1 MEDRGASSRAGL
13 GVGGNIFFAL
23 SLKRSDPQV
32 KRSSF
37 DFFMKK
43 TGSQII
49 IECLKKEGVDL
60 IFNYPGGA
68 VIPLFDELQN
78 APFRQILVRHEQAAV
93 HAADG
98 YARATGK
105 AGVVIVTSG
114 PGATNTV
121 TGIATAFMDSIPIV
135 VMTGQVPTYL
145 IGNDAFQEADIIGI
159 TRPCTKHNYL
169 VKDIKD
175 LARILKEAFYLARS
189 GRPGPV
195 LIDLPKDTLV
205 DSTEFKYPEKV
216 FIRGYQPTYE
226 GHPGQIQ
233 RAIKLILKSKRPVLY
248 VGGGIISS
256 NASKEL
262 SHFVEGLGIPVTM
275 TLMGLGSFPGNHPL
289 SLGMLGMHGTYWA
302 NMAVME
308 SDLLIAIGSRFDD
321 RVTGKIE
328 AFAPQAKI
336 IHIDIDPTSISKN
349 VRVDLPIVGDCKRI
363 LSKILSLLEEE
374 DITPFKSGLDRWHHQ
389 IEKFKAIHN
398 MNYEQKEII
407 KPQYVIEKIY
417 ELTKG
422 DAIISTEVGQT
433 QMWTAQ
439 YFPFLKPRALLTS
452 GGLGTMGYGFPAAM
466 GAQAAFPNKLV
477 IDIAGDGSFQM
488 NSQELATVV
497 QYQLPVKVA
506 ILNNGYL
513 GMVRQWQE
521 FFYGKRYA
529 SVSLEGVSPDFVKLA
544 EAYGAVG
551 LRATKPE
558 EVVPIL
564 KKAFSI
570 PEPVVIDFE
579 IDPEENVY
587 PMVPAGEALNQMR
600 LV

>member
-1 MEDRGASSRAGL
+1 MFQL
-13 GVGGNIFFAL
+13 IVI
-23 SLKRSDPQV
+23 
-32 KRSSF
+32 
-37 DFFMKK
+37 MKK

-49 IECLKKEGVDL
+49 VESLKKEGVDI

-68 VIPLFDELQN
+68 VLPLFDELQN
-78 APFRQILVRHEQAAV
+78 SSFRQILVRHEQAAV

-98 YARATGK
+98 YARATGRV
-105 AGVVIVTSG
+105 GVVIVTSG

-135 VMTGQVPTYL
+135 IMTGQVPTLL

-169 VKDIKD
+169 VKDVKD
-175 LARILKEAFYLARS
+175 LARTLKEAFYVARG

-195 LIDLPKDTLV
+195 LIDLPKDTLIN
-205 DSTEFKYPEKV
+205 SAEFKYPEKV

-226 GHPGQIQ
+226 GHVGQIQ
-233 RAIKLILKSKRPVLY
+233 RAVKLILKSKKPVLY

-262 SHFVEGLGIPVTM
+262 TLFAEKCGIPVTM

-308 SDLLIAIGSRFDD
+308 SDLLIAVGSRFDD

-374 DITPFKSGLDRWHHQ
+374 EVASFKAGLEKWHHQ
-389 IEKFKAIHN
+389 VEKFKAIHN
-398 MNYEQKEII
+398 MTYEQKEII
-407 KPQYVIEKIY
+407 KPQFVIEKIY

-422 DAIISTEVGQT
+422 DAIISTEVGQN

-439 YFPFLKPRALLTS
+439 YFPFLKPRTLLTS
-452 GGLGTMGYGFPAAM
+452 GGLGTMGYGLPAAM

-477 IDIAGDGSFQM
+477 IDISGDGSFQM

-497 QYQLPVKVA
+497 QYQMPIKVV

-529 SVSLEGVSPDFVKLA
+529 SSCLGGTSPDFVKLA

-551 LRATKPE
+551 FRTNKPE
-558 EVVPIL
+558 EVVPML

-570 PEPVVIDFE
+570 PEPVIIDFSV
-579 IDPEENVY
+579 DPEENVY
-587 PMVPAGEALNQMR
+587 PMVPAGEPLNQMR

>member
-1 MEDRGASSRAGL
+1 
-13 GVGGNIFFAL
+13 
-23 SLKRSDPQV
+23 
-32 KRSSF
+32 
-37 DFFMKK
+37 MKK

-49 IECLKKEGVDL
+49 IECLKKEGVDTL
-60 IFNYPGGA
+60 FYYPGGA
-68 VIPLFDELQN
+68 VLPLFDEFIN

-105 AGVVIVTSG
+105 VGVAVVTSG

-121 TGIATAFMDSIPIV
+121 TGIAPAYMDCIPILV
-135 VMTGQVPTYL
+135 LTGQIPTLL

-175 LARILKEAFYLARS
+175 LGPTLKKAFYVARS

-195 LIDLPKDTLV
+195 LVDLPKDV
-205 DSTEFKYPEKV
+205 MASSAEFKYPDKV

-226 GHPGQIQ
+226 GHPGQIK
-233 RAIKLILKSKRPVLY
+233 RAVDLILKSKRPILY
-248 VGGGIISS
+248 AGGGIILS
-256 NASKEL
+256 NAAKEL
-262 SHFVEGLGIPVTM
+262 TLFAEKLGMPVTM
-275 TLMGLGSFPGNHPL
+275 TLMGLGCFPGNHPL
-289 SLGMLGMHGTYWA
+289 SLGMLGMHGTYRA

-308 SDLLIAIGSRFDD
+308 SDLLLAIGARFDD

-328 AFAPQAKI
+328 SFAPHAKI

-349 VRVDLPIVGDCKRI
+349 VKVDLPIVGDCKNV
-363 LSKILSLLEEE
+363 LSKILSLFEEE
-374 DITPFKSGLDRWHHQ
+374 DTDSFRLGLGKWYQCIDRW
-389 IEKFKAIHN
+389 KNIHD
-398 MNYEQKEII
+398 MSYQQGEII
-407 KPQYVIEKIY
+407 KPQYVVEKIY

-422 DAIISTEVGQT
+422 EAIITTEVGQN

-439 YFPFLKPRALLTS
+439 YYHFIKPRTLLTS

-466 GAQAAFPNKLV
+466 GAQVAFPDKLV

-488 NSQELATVV
+488 NSQELAVVV

-529 SVSLEGVSPDFVKLA
+529 SVSLEGISPDFVKLA

-551 LRATKPE
+551 LRATRPE

-564 KKAFSI
+564 QQAFSTKK
-570 PEPVVIDFE
+570 PVIIDFVV
-579 IDPEENVY
+579 DPEENVY
-587 PMVPAGEALNQMR
+587 PMVPAGEPLNQMR

>member
-1 MEDRGASSRAGL
+1 
-13 GVGGNIFFAL
+13 
-23 SLKRSDPQV
+23 
-32 KRSSF
+32 
-37 DFFMKK
+37 MKK

-49 IECLKKEGVDL
+49 VECLKKEGVDTL
-60 IFNYPGGA
+60 FNYPGGA
-68 VIPLFDELQN
+68 VLPLFDELQH
-78 APFRQILVRHEQAAV
+78 APFRQLLVRHEQAAV

-105 AGVVIVTSG
+105 VGVAVVTSG

-121 TGIATAFMDSIPIV
+121 TGIATAFMDSIPIIIL
-135 VMTGQVPTYL
+135 TGQVPTLL
-145 IGNDAFQEADIIGI
+145 IGNDAFQEVDIIGI

-169 VKDIKD
+169 VKEVNDVG
-175 LARILKEAFYLARS
+175 RILKEAFYLARS
-189 GRPGPV
+189 GRPGPILV
-195 LIDLPKDTLV
+195 DLPKDILV
-205 DSTEFKYPEKV
+205 DSAEFKYPEKV
-216 FIRGYQPTYE
+216 FIRSYQPTYE

-233 RAIKLILKSKRPVLY
+233 RAVKLIMKSKKPVLY
-248 VGGGIISS
+248 TGGGIISS

-262 SHFVEGLGIPVTM
+262 TLLAERLGIPVTM
-275 TLMGLGSFPGNHPL
+275 TLMGLGGFPGNHPL
-289 SLGMLGMHGTYWA
+289 SLGMLGMHGTYRA

-328 AFAPQAKI
+328 SFAPQATV
-336 IHIDIDPTSISKN
+336 IHIDIDPTSISKS
-349 VRVDLPIVGDCKRI
+349 VRVDLPIVGDCKRV

-374 DITPFKSGLDRWHHQ
+374 ETDPFKEGLNKWRHQ
-389 IEKFKAIHN
+389 IEKWKALHN
-398 MNYEQKEII
+398 MDYQQGEKI

-422 DAIISTEVGQT
+422 DAIITTEVGQN
-433 QMWTAQ
+433 QMWAAQ
-439 YFPFLKPRALLTS
+439 YYQFIKPRTLLTS

-477 IDIAGDGSFQM
+477 IDISGDGSFQM
-488 NSQELATVV
+488 NSQELATAV
-497 QYQLPVKVA
+497 QYQLPIKVA

-513 GMVRQWQE
+513 GMIRQWQE

-529 SVSLEGVSPDFVKLA
+529 SSCLEGISPDFVKLA

-551 LRATKPE
+551 LKATKPE
-558 EVVPIL
+558 EVVPTL

-570 PEPVVIDFE
+570 SKPVIIDFV

-587 PMVPAGEALNQMR
+587 PMVPAGEPLNQMR